1 MAISGSS
8 VVVMP
13 LIITIK
19 MTRMVE
25 KIERFRTEAYL
36 LTTNEQNLQVLGEEV
51 AYDVYKDPMIIIV
64 CNSKWISLIQLFYFF
79 YKL

>member
-36 LTTNEQNLQVLGEEV
+36 FEQNLQVLGEEV

-64 CNSKWISLIQLFYFF
+64 CNSKWISLIQLFYLF